1 MGMVENEFLTLLRHY
16 LDKPRHAGEL
26 KKMLPPKYGTSFN
39 RLVKPLIK
47 SGEIV
52 RIRGG
57 RYGLP
62 DSMNLVIGKIMGHPD
77 GYGFVIPDDRDVE
90 DVFIGP
96 RNFREAMHGDT
107 VVCRVER
114 TRPDGKR
121 DGKVI
126 RILERAYKS
135 VTGIF
140 ESRGK
145 GGVIIPTQKRVI
157 HNFQVHPG
165 KTLKAKGGEIVV
177 GRIVTYPEAHDIPSA
192 EVLEILGY
200 PGEPDTEKGVILQE
214 YGLPTSFPEKVEK
227 NADKISEPAE
237 QAFRGR
243 VDLRNEWVVTIDGET
258 AKDFDDAVS
267 IKESAG
273 GFELGVHIA
282 DVSNYVIPKTPLDTE
297 GYKRGNSTYF
307 PGSVIPMLPFRLS
320 NEICSLNPNV
330 PRLTLSAFMKFD
342 PVGNMLEYRFADS
355 VIKSRHRFTYTE
367 VAKILEAP
375 EEEKDAEKVKN
386 LLMMKKLF
394 LLLRKKRIEEGSL
407 DFDLP
412 EPFIVL
418 DMKGEPEN
426 IIRAERNDA
435 HRLIEEF
442 MLSANRAAARFL
454 SEDVSLYRVHAEP
467 DSLKVNEF
475 FEFAETLG
483 YVSRGNPDDLHR
495 RMQEIISAAEGK
507 PEEKLLNFIMLR
519 TMKQAQY
526 SPTNIGHFGLAF
538 EHYTHFT
545 SPIRRYP
552 DLIVH
557 RLIKQKLRGEKSSEA
572 DEDYLSQAGVH
583 CSQMERNSES
593 AERAFVDFLKIRYM
607 ANREGEEFDGI
618 ISGVTSFGIFVELA
632 GVYVEG
638 LLRLTSLADDYYEY
652 HEKKHALI
660 GKRTAKSFRLGAP
673 IRVKVNTV
681 DMMKKEIDLVLPGS
695 VPGIG
700 KPRPAKKGK
709 GKRPSSRGTRRK
721 HK

>member
-1 MGMVENEFLTLLRHY
+1 MRMVENELLTLLRHY
-16 LDKPRHAGEL
+16 LTKPLHPGEL
-26 KKMLPPKYGTSFN
+26 KKMLPPKYGASFE

-52 RIRGG
+52 RMRGG

-62 DSMNLVIGKIMGHPD
+62 DSMNLVIGRIIGHPD
-77 GYGFVIPDDRDVE
+77 GYGFVVPEEKDVE

-96 RNFREAMHGDT
+96 RNFREAMHGDK
-107 VVCRVER
+107 VVCRVEK

-135 VTGIF
+135 VIGIF
-140 ESRGK
+140 EARGK
-145 GGVIIPTQKRVI
+145 GGIIIPTQKRI
-157 HNFQVHPG
+157 TQNFQVHPG

-177 GRIVTYPEAHDIPSA
+177 ARIIVYPDAHDIPAA
-192 EVLEILGY
+192 EVEGILGY
-200 PGEPDTEKGVILQE
+200 PGEPETEKGVILQE
-214 YGLPTSFPEKVEK
+214 YGLQTSFPEKVEK
-227 NADKISEPAE
+227 NAEKINEPTE
-237 QAFRGR
+237 EAFHGR
-243 VDLRNEWVVTIDGET
+243 VDLRDEWVVTIDGET

-267 IKESAG
+267 IKESANG
-273 GFELGVHIA
+273 YELGVHIA
-282 DVSNYVIPKTPLDTE
+282 DVSNYVIPKTALDTE
-297 GYKRGNSTYF
+297 GYKRGTSTYF

-330 PRLTLSAFMKFD
+330 PRLTLSVFINFD
-342 PVGNMLEYRFADS
+342 LAGKVLSYRFANS

-367 VAKILEAP
+367 VAKILENP
-375 EEEKDAEKVKN
+375 ETEKDDLKVKN
-386 LLMMKKLF
+386 LLTMKKLF
-394 LLLRKKRIEEGSL
+394 KLLRKNRSEEGSI

-412 EPFIVL
+412 EPFIIL
-418 DMKGEPEN
+418 DLTGEPKD
-426 IIRAERNDA
+426 IISAQRNDA

-442 MLSANRAAARFL
+442 MLSANRAAAQYL
-454 SEDVSLYRVHAEP
+454 SDAPSLYRVHAEP
-467 DSLKVNEF
+467 DSLKVEGF

-495 RMQEIISAAEGK
+495 RMQEIISAADGK

-538 EHYTHFT
+538 EYYTHFT

-557 RLIKQKLRGEKSSEA
+557 RLIKNKLLGDKGQPP
-572 DEDYLSQAGVH
+572 DEEFLSNAGVH
-583 CSQMERNSES
+583 CSQTERNSES
-593 AERAFVDFLKIRYM
+593 AERAMIDFLKIRYM

-632 GVYVEG
+632 GVFVEG
-638 LLRLTSLADDYYEY
+638 LLRLTSLGDDYYEY

-660 GKRTAKSFRLGAP
+660 GKRTGKTFRLGGP
-673 IRVKVNTV
+673 IRVTVNTV
-681 DMMKKEIDLVLPGS
+681 DMMKKEIDLILPGTKPA
-695 VPGIG
+695 VG
-700 KPRPAKKGK
+700 KSRMYKGKK
-709 GKRPSSRGTRRK
+709 GKRPSSRGKQKRK
-721 HK
+721 